1 MRWFWLALLY
11 LASGP
16 VVAEPIDGFDPVG
29 YWKGAIVKDGAVFPV
44 EIEIARNA
52 EGLAASTRFPDWLF
66 YEPFGFEKVIQ
77 TSDGLTIID
86 LLEGDAKLLLE
97 PRFEQLVGTVG
108 DDGRTIHLKRSPPP
122 PRETINRTEISFE
135 SHDGTRLAAT
145 LVKPLVLEP
154 LAGMVI
160 VRGRGCATRITNT
173 ARFFARYGIA
183 VLTYDKRGSGKS
195 EGNCAT
201 FTFDQLTEDAIAA
214 LEFLADDP
222 DVDADKV
229 GFIAQSA
236 GAWVIQASAE
246 RQRSLPNAISP
257 AFLITWIGPATSIVQ
272 QQLSSAATYGDTV
285 GLSVSQQNTLAE
297 VTRITV
303 DESLTDDQAF
313 AKLDTI
319 RRTAEQ
325 EGWLDQGFGA
335 DDIPRQREDMS
346 RLWLRRF
353 RYDPTQFLQGL
364 GGLPYLAIFG
374 ARDPI
379 VPLEENIAALRD
391 AGSEIQ
397 VVVRPESGHGYDFDE
412 QDLALSNGSRFWLF
426 EGPDTGFT
434 AETIRF
440 LRDNGFMKR

>member
-1 MRWFWLALLY
+1 MRCLWLALIY

-16 VVAEPIDGFDPVG
+16 VVAEPLDRFDPVG
-29 YWKGAIVKDGAVFPV
+29 YWKGAIVKDGSVLSV
-44 EIEIARNA
+44 EVRIERSA
-52 EGLAASTRFPDWLF
+52 EGLTASTRFPDWLF
-66 YEPFGFEKVIQ
+66 YEPSGFEKVVR
-77 TSDGLTIID
+77 SPDGLTILD

-97 PRFEQLVGTVG
+97 PRFEQLIGTVG
-108 DDGRTIHLKRSPPP
+108 NDGRTIHLKRSPPP
-122 PRETINRTEISFE
+122 PLEMINQTELSFE
-135 SHDGTRLAAT
+135 SDDGTRLAAT
-145 LVKPLVLEP
+145 LVKPLDHEP

-160 VRGRGCATRITNT
+160 VRGRGCATRVSNT

-183 VLTYDKRGSGKS
+183 VLTYDKRGSGAS
-195 EGNCAT
+195 DGNCAT

-229 GFIAQSA
+229 GFFAQSA

-246 RQRSLPNAISP
+246 RQRSLSNAISP

-272 QQLSSAATYGDTV
+272 QQLSSASTYGDAV
-285 GLSVSQQNTLAE
+285 GLSVAQQNTLAE

-313 AKLDTI
+313 AKLNAI

-325 EGWLDQGFGA
+325 DGWLDQGFGA
-335 DDIPRQREDMS
+335 DDIPKQRQDMS

-353 RYDPTQFLQGL
+353 RYDPTQFLQSL
-364 GGLPYLAIFG
+364 DGLPYLAIFG
-374 ARDPI
+374 AQDPI
-379 VPLEENIAALRD
+379 VPLEENVAALRD
-391 AGSEIQ
+391 ADPDVR

-412 QDLALSNGSRFWLF
+412 QDIVLRNGDRFWLF

-434 AETIRF
+434 VETVRF